1 MRHILLLIGLIAIP
15 VRAADVIAVV
25 SNSQGEAVEQAVI
38 YALPLAETLLPAAA
52 QQAVIDQIDKEFVP
66 ALTVVYKGAQ
76 ISFPN
81 NDNIRHHVY
90 SFSRSNPFEI
100 PLYAGQTAPPVTFA
114 NPGVVALGCNVHDWM
129 SAYVFVSDTP
139 FYAVTGSDGVAR
151 IQGLPPGDYAV
162 EVWHA
167 SLRGKPAKTRQEV
180 RVEGDALE
188 LSFSIRQKKVWKA
201 WRDDAAEE
209 EGY

>member
-1 MRHILLLIGLIAIP
+1 M
-15 VRAADVIAVV
+15 
-25 SNSQGEAVEQAVI
+25 
-38 YALPLAETLLPAAA
+38 
-52 QQAVIDQIDKEFVP
+52 P

-180 RVEGDALE
+180 RAEGDALE